1 MTAVFAKSHVFIN
14 QFVAQRANLFILK
27 RSPTFDTSEGIRWI
41 LSVAF
46 VASNIFPQ
54 RGITAMFITLS
65 ITLFFN
71 LLRTFLFFLGY
82 LLLRK

>member
-1 MTAVFAKSHVFIN
+1 MTTVFAKSHVFIN

-27 RSPTFDTSEGIRWI
+27 RSSTFDTSEGIRWI

-54 RGITAMFITLS
+54 RGIMAMLD
-65 ITLFFN
+65 
-71 LLRTFLFFLGY
+71 
-82 LLLRK
+82 RKSVV